1 MTFIYSAQMAK
12 YVITMEAVDQGNYR
26 MTGIQYIAAGK
37 LINSFAESG
46 TLRIMTA
53 DIDPPWDAF

>member
-1 MTFIYSAQMAK
+1 MAK

-53 DIDPPWDAF
+53 DIDPPWNAF